1 MRYCVVGAGLS
12 GAVIARSLGEA
23 GHKVLVV
30 DERSH
35 LGGNCHSARDPETGV
50 MTHVYGPHIFHTS
63 NERVWSY
70 VTRFAEMRPYNH
82 RVVAVAKS
90 AVYSLPL
97 NLMTIN
103 QFFKRC
109 MGPAEAR
116 AFIASKARKIEA
128 PQNFEEQ
135 ALALMGE
142 ELYEAF
148 FKGYT
153 SKQWGMDP
161 TDLPASV
168 LKRLPARFDY
178 NDSYFAHHYQAV
190 PSDGYTA
197 MAENILRAPNVEV
210 RLNCRFE
217 DLSENFA
224 HVFYSGPLDR
234 FFDFRLGRL
243 GYRTLDFERMI
254 DRGDYQGAAVINY
267 CDADVPFTR
276 ITEHKY
282 FAPWEKDKFDLT
294 LCYREYSRAAGAS
307 DIPYYPIRL
316 ANEQKLLR
324 SYIELARASEK
335 VSFVGRLGTYRYLD
349 MDVTIE
355 EALIASD
362 RLLALI
368 ARGEAPPSFFVEP

>member
-50 MTHVYGPHIFHTS
+50 MTHIYGPHIFHTS

-82 RVVAVAKS
+82 RVAAVAKS
-90 AVYSLPL
+90 GVYSLPL

-116 AFIASKARKIEA
+116 AFIASKAHKIEE

-153 SKQWGMDP
+153 SKQWGMSP

-178 NDSYFAHHYQAV
+178 NDSYFAHHYQAI
-190 PSDGYTA
+190 PSNGYTA
-197 MAENILRAPNVEV
+197 MAENILRAPNVDV

-217 DLSENFA
+217 ELSENFA

-234 FFDFRLGRL
+234 FFGFRLGRL

-254 DRGDYQGAAVINY
+254 DKGDFQGAAVINY

-282 FAPWEKDKFDLT
+282 FAPWEKDTFDMT
-294 LCYREYSRAAGAS
+294 LCYREYSRAAVAS

-316 ANEQKLLR
+316 ANEQKLLC

-355 EALIASD
+355 EALAASD
-362 RLLALI
+362 RALELI

>member
-82 RVVAVAKS
+82 RVVAVARS

-148 FKGYT
+148 FRGYT

-178 NDSYFAHHYQAV
+178 NDSYFAHHYQAI

-197 MAENILRAPNVEV
+197 MAENILCAPNVEV

-234 FFDFRLGRL
+234 FFGFRLGRL

-254 DRGDYQGAAVINY
+254 DRGDFQGAAVINY

-324 SYIELARASEK
+324 SYIELAQASEK

-355 EALIASD
+355 EALAASD
-362 RLLALI
+362 TLLALI

>member
-178 NDSYFAHHYQAV
+178 NDSYFAHHYQAI

-197 MAENILRAPNVEV
+197 MAESILRAPNVEV

-234 FFDFRLGRL
+234 FFGFRLGRL

-362 RLLALI
+362 RLLELI

>member
-23 GHKVLVV
+23 GYKVLVV

-161 TDLPASV
+161 TNLPASV

-178 NDSYFAHHYQAV
+178 NDSYFAHHYQAI

-243 GYRTLDFERMI
+243 GYRTLDFERI
-254 DRGDYQGAAVINY
+254 TDRGDYQGAAVINY

-282 FAPWEKDKFDLT
+282 FAPWEKDTFDLT

-355 EALIASD
+355 EALAASD
-362 RLLALI
+362 RLLELI

>member
-116 AFIASKARKIEA
+116 AFIASKARKIDE

-178 NDSYFAHHYQAV
+178 NDSYFAHHYQAI

-224 HVFYSGPLDR
+224 QVFYSGPLDR
-234 FFDFRLGRL
+234 FFGFRLGRL

-254 DRGDYQGAAVINY
+254 DKGDFQGAAVINY

-282 FAPWEKDKFDLT
+282 FAPWEKDKFDMT
-294 LCYREYSRAAGAS
+294 LCYREYSRAAGAG

-355 EALIASD
+355 EALAASD
-362 RLLALI
+362 RLLELI
-368 ARGEAPPSFFVEP
+368 ARGAPPPSFFVEP

>member
-70 VTRFAEMRPYNH
+70 VKRFAEMRPYNH

-178 NDSYFAHHYQAV
+178 NDSYFAHHYQAI

-197 MAENILRAPNVEV
+197 MAESILRAPNVEV

-234 FFDFRLGRL
+234 FFGFRLGRL

-362 RLLALI
+362 RLLELI